1 MSWGNTMNAFLDTN
15 VIIGYIYSLDPLHT
29 ASQKAIVAENTNYYS
44 FHVNEEIKLVSQR
57 KDREY
62 VKFLIKLEDIFKKY
76 GDNDFIDLSDI
87 HIRVDRFGDIGK
99 LDVDDMHSAV
109 NIIWEELHFDE
120 NTEAF
125 RVKTEFNKYVGNFES
140 KHRSLRKYCLKK
152 MNFIPAYQNKD
163 PNVLKIIVNKSL
175 RDYFHGEDEDIL
187 FDVQEYLK
195 NNTIRDLVLI
205 SNDKYFIKAISELIS
220 VLSFNKCIYLEDL
233 LKNS

>member
-1 MSWGNTMNAFLDTN
+1 MNTFLDTN
-15 VIIGYIYSLDPLHT
+15 VIIGYIYSLDPLNT

-44 FHVNEEIKLVSQR
+44 FHVNEEIKEVSRR

-62 VKFLIKLEDIFKKY
+62 AKFLTKLEKIFNKY
-76 GDNDFIDLSDI
+76 GDYDFIDLTEI
-87 HIRVDRFGDIGK
+87 HMKVNLFGDIGK

-120 NTEAF
+120 NTDAF
-125 RVKTEFNKYVGNFES
+125 RLKTEFNKYVGNFES
-140 KHRSLRKYCLKK
+140 KHRSLRKNCLKK

-163 PNVLKIIVNKSL
+163 PNVLKVIINKSL
-175 RDYFHGEDEDIL
+175 RDYFHSEDEDIL
-187 FDVQEYLK
+187 FDVHEYLK

-205 SNDKYFIKAISELIS
+205 SNDKDFIKAISELINY
-220 VLSFNKCIYLEDL
+220 LSFNKYLYLEDL